1 MMGWNATI
9 SLMLVPLS
17 TFRESVHF
25 IPHEISEQVCV
36 DLHHQVHVLVTI
48 YNSNPVLVTIYNSN
62 PVLVTIYNSN
72 SVLVTIYKSNP
83 EQFPAL
89 TQEMPPILYIHSA
102 FYTEKLCRNA
112 VATFFT
118 L

>member
-1 MMGWNATI
+1 MGWNANI
-9 SLMLVPLS
+9 SLILVPLS

-48 YNSNPVLVTIYNSN
+48 YNSNPVLI
-62 PVLVTIYNSN
+62 
-72 SVLVTIYKSNP
+72 TIYKSKSR
-83 EQFPAL
+83 
-89 TQEMPPILYIHSA
+89 ILYIHSA